1 MIQSMNENRI
11 YRRMLSPVIV
21 VLCVMTGLTSCQD
34 TEKIYMSLNKLE
46 LTIHPKESFQ
56 YEVWMQ
62 TEGETSILSSEEVDW
77 DLIDQKPINTES
89 SKVVAIIDEN
99 GKLTAIAP
107 GQALVQAVSKRGEK
121 VLGSLLVN
129 AWETPNP
136 KGLVLSKNEVYMPVT
151 QTLEDSLTLTV
162 DDAILQKFDLV
173 VTSSN
178 TDAIDPK
185 LVAPTEADLAAGNKD
200 YKIALKR
207 GESIEDEDVEI
218 KVSAGETA
226 VSCIVHLGMRLY
238 LAFSDIDLTDG
249 VNPNL
254 VTTTTLSIGLN
265 EEKTVEVNYKLV
277 PDDNVHLEKMKENVH
292 VTVQGDPVVTVA
304 DWEFTND
311 NIKVFL
317 KTGVITGNAN
327 VIVEGLG
334 VQATTECNVLDYDK
348 IEVESVTFDMEGI
361 HEMVGNVQLETSEA
375 GYGLFDYVSVKPIT
389 AAVYWPLEW
398 KSSNPEIAEVNG
410 EGFVSIKKAGIFTIT
425 ATCKDV
431 NTSVTFTAKLKL
443 EKISIPNSVLTDLA
457 VGEETQWP
465 VALTAKSNYITEDV
479 VLEWKSSDESV
490 VKVNENGKLTAVG
503 AGEATISVVAVD
515 DYGTQVEAEKKV
527 IVKSLDDIAI
537 ENLNF
542 STNTHLYLAD
552 IASESGMGG
561 SLLTIMN
568 METEEVYE
576 ISLFTKTGE
585 VLIWDTDTVYT
596 AGEHFNIHSYVYYPS
611 GEKAVITQGN
621 IKVTA
626 DGTLF
631 FDLIAGKSSKV
642 VTVKGTVS
650 LSE

>member
-107 GQALVQAVSKRGEK
+107 GQALVQAVSKSGEK

-249 VNPNL
+249 VNR
-254 VTTTTLSIGLN
+254 
-265 EEKTVEVNYKLV
+265 
-277 PDDNVHLEKMKENVH
+277 
-292 VTVQGDPVVTVA
+292 
-304 DWEFTND
+304 
-311 NIKVFL
+311 
-317 KTGVITGNAN
+317 
-327 VIVEGLG
+327 
-334 VQATTECNVLDYDK
+334 
-348 IEVESVTFDMEGI
+348 
-361 HEMVGNVQLETSEA
+361 
-375 GYGLFDYVSVKPIT
+375 
-389 AAVYWPLEW
+389 
-398 KSSNPEIAEVNG
+398 
-410 EGFVSIKKAGIFTIT
+410 
-425 ATCKDV
+425 
-431 NTSVTFTAKLKL
+431 
-443 EKISIPNSVLTDLA
+443 
-457 VGEETQWP
+457 
-465 VALTAKSNYITEDV
+465 
-479 VLEWKSSDESV
+479 
-490 VKVNENGKLTAVG
+490 
-503 AGEATISVVAVD
+503 
-515 DYGTQVEAEKKV
+515 
-527 IVKSLDDIAI
+527 
-537 ENLNF
+537 
-542 STNTHLYLAD
+542 
-552 IASESGMGG
+552 
-561 SLLTIMN
+561 
-568 METEEVYE
+568 
-576 ISLFTKTGE
+576 
-585 VLIWDTDTVYT
+585 IW
-596 AGEHFNIHSYVYYPS
+596 
-611 GEKAVITQGN
+611 
-621 IKVTA
+621 
-626 DGTLF
+626 
-631 FDLIAGKSSKV
+631 
-642 VTVKGTVS
+642 
-650 LSE
+650 